1 MLRYLLLLQLLSSI
15 AIAQIPAGYY
25 NSAQGLTGQALKT
38 ALHNIIKNHTVVSYN
53 GLWSA
58 FNTTDKKS
66 NGKIWDIY
74 SDIPSGT
81 PAYQFTYSS
90 DQCGNYSAE
99 GDCYNR
105 EHSWP
110 QSWFNSVSGPYSDL
124 FHIYPTDGY
133 VNGNRSNWPFA
144 NNGTIFWTSTN
155 GSTLGIAADPGYN
168 GTAFEPIDEYKGD
181 LARSYFYM
189 STRYQ
194 SEDAGWTNSGATNLS
209 TILPWQV
216 SVLISWHHFDPVSTK
231 EINRNNAIYNLQ
243 DNRNPYIDNPQWADS
258 VWLAQ
263 VLAFKNNLELD
274 ANILVYPNPCE
285 DILRIDNLSTT
296 LEIENIEITDV
307 LGKSILLVSKDELF
321 SNSSIDISGFTTG
334 IYFVEVNTL
343 QGKKT
348 FMVVKR

>member
-1 MLRYLLLLQLLSSI
+1 MFRFLFSLLLLSSI
-15 AIAQIPAGYY
+15 GIAQIPAGYY
-25 NSAQGLTGQALKT
+25 NSAQGLTGQPLKT

-90 DQCGNYSAE
+90 DQCGNYTAE

-110 QSWFNSVSGPYSDL
+110 QSWFNSVSGPQSDL
-124 FHIYPTDGY
+124 FHIYATDGY
-133 VNGNRSNWPFA
+133 VNGQRSSWPFA

-155 GSTLGIAADPGYN
+155 GSTLGIATDLGYN
-168 GTAFEPIDEYKGD
+168 GSAFEPIDEYKGD

-189 STRYQ
+189 STRYE
-194 SEDAGWTNSGATNLS
+194 SEDAGWTTSAATNLS
-209 TILPWQV
+209 TILPWQLN
-216 SVLISWHHFDPVSTK
+216 VLIGWHHFDPVSTK

-274 ANILVYPNPCE
+274 ANLLVYPNPCE

-296 LEIENIEITDV
+296 LEIENIEINDV
-307 LGKSILLVSKDELF
+307 LGKSILLVSKDELT
-321 SNSSIDISGFTTG
+321 NATTIDISEFTAG
-334 IYFVEVNTL
+334 IYFIEVNAV

-348 FMVVKR
+348 FKVVKK